1 MSTDSSTYDIRRI
14 VSGTGGSGPGGDIT
28 VIINTSTFIFTQAV
42 AATVWNINHSLCKF
56 PSVTVVDTGDTVVV
70 GQVEYIDNENV
81 RVTFNSAFSGKAYLN

>member
-1 MSTDSSTYDIRRI
+1 MAGNSETYDIRRI
-14 VSGTGGSGPGGDIT
+14 VSGTGGSGPSGDIT

-70 GQVEYIDNENV
+70 GQVEYIDNENI
-81 RVTFNSAFSGKAYLN
+81 RITFNSAFSGKAYLN